1 MVWKKKQLIKKKP
14 PLFHNI
20 QHIVQKIPL
29 IYENN
34 MPVQNIII
42 YGLTEY
48 VGIFLSRTSK
58 ETATGLQSSSV

>member
-1 MVWKKKQLIKKKP
+1 MVWKKAINLKKT

>member
-1 MVWKKKQLIKKKP
+1 M

>member
-34 MPVQNIII
+34 MPIQNIII
-42 YGLTEY
+42 
-48 VGIFLSRTSK
+48 
-58 ETATGLQSSSV
+58 